1 MPATSKAPR
10 NPVAHPRRK
19 GEQTAERILDAAE
32 DLFAARGY
40 AGTTMRDVSAAV
52 GLRTPSLYN
61 HFSSKDALYSAV
73 LERGISPLLAVL
85 SRALETDP
93 RNLDRDPGRLV
104 ERIMEQA
111 AHRPKLSRLIQQ
123 ETLCGG
129 EHLSP
134 MLRGWIEP
142 LFARAGEVVEAG
154 PAASRWKREELPLL
168 VIAMYNIA
176 VGYFTIAPLYKEL
189 DGADLLAPEMLDKQ
203 TRLFRELVTMLFGP
217 PAAAEDRREPAIRIQ
232 PSDDRRRVQSDRI
245 PAHAKRSPRM
255 DPNVDYLAA
264 SSWDDTMHERMKWLR
279 ENEPVYWSEK
289 SQLWVI
295 SKFEDVAYVSKNN
308 DLFCS
313 GFGVRPGNPVKLGL
327 IDEDEPRHTRLRR
340 LINRGFTPRMVKK
353 LEEVFLELTTEA
365 IDAVAKKGECDIVD
379 DIAVPLPLLLIA
391 EMIGIR
397 KEDRERFHYWS
408 DTMMAAEGNLDDPE
422 IMQKAGQSFMEYSN
436 YVTEIIE
443 DRRVNPRDDLVS
455 TLVGAK
461 DQGLL
466 MTFEGTHSPHR
477 ASDEDYVKLANDELI
492 KILVLLLVAGNE
504 TTRNGIS
511 GSIQLLIEHPDVRQ
525 QLIDDPSKIPA
536 AVEEML
542 RLVSPVHSFGRT
554 ATRDTE
560 LRGKKIEK
568 GQVVY
573 MLYPS
578 ANRDADEFED
588 PETFKI
594 DRNPHH
600 LAFGIGNH
608 FCMGAN
614 LARMELRV
622 AIGEVLRR
630 IPDMEY
636 TAGGPEIVGSP
647 LVRTCKHM
655 YVRFTPEA

>member
-1 MPATSKAPR
+1 
-10 NPVAHPRRK
+10 
-19 GEQTAERILDAAE
+19 
-32 DLFAARGY
+32 
-40 AGTTMRDVSAAV
+40 
-52 GLRTPSLYN
+52 
-61 HFSSKDALYSAV
+61 
-73 LERGISPLLAVL
+73 
-85 SRALETDP
+85 
-93 RNLDRDPGRLV
+93 
-104 ERIMEQA
+104 
-111 AHRPKLSRLIQQ
+111 
-123 ETLCGG
+123 
-129 EHLSP
+129 
-134 MLRGWIEP
+134 
-142 LFARAGEVVEAG
+142 
-154 PAASRWKREELPLL
+154 
-168 VIAMYNIA
+168 
-176 VGYFTIAPLYKEL
+176 
-189 DGADLLAPEMLDKQ
+189 
-203 TRLFRELVTMLFGP
+203 
-217 PAAAEDRREPAIRIQ
+217 
-232 PSDDRRRVQSDRI
+232 
-245 PAHAKRSPRM
+245 M

-264 SSWDDTMHERMKWLR
+264 SSWDHTMHERMKWLR
-279 ENEPVYWSEK
+279 ENDPVYWSEK

-295 SKFEDVAYVSKNN
+295 SKYADIAYVSKNN

-353 LEEVFLELTTEA
+353 LEDVFLQLTTEA
-365 IDAVAKKGECDIVD
+365 IDAVAEKGECDVVD

-397 KEDRERFHYWS
+397 KEDRKRFHYWS
-408 DTMMAAEGNLDDPE
+408 DSMMAAEGNLDEPE
-422 IMQKAGQSFMEYSN
+422 IVQRAGQCFMEYSK
-436 YVTEIIE
+436 YVAEIIE
-443 DRRVNPRDDLVS
+443 DRRANPKDDLVS
-455 TLVGAK
+455 ILVGAK
-461 DQGLL
+461 DEGLL
-466 MTFEGTHSPHR
+466 MDFEGTHSPHH
-477 ASDEDYVKLANDELI
+477 ADDKEYVKLANDELI

-504 TTRNGIS
+504 TTRNAIS
-511 GSIQLLIEHPDVRQ
+511 GSIQLLIEHPEVRK
-525 QLIDDPSKIPA
+525 QLIGDSSKLSA

-578 ANRDADEFED
+578 GNRDADEFED
-588 PETFKI
+588 PDSFEI

-630 IPDMEY
+630 LPDMEY
-636 TAGGPEIVGSP
+636 TAGGPEMVGSP
-647 LVRTCKHM
+647 LVRSCKHM

>member
-1 MPATSKAPR
+1 MPATARSPSPSGAR
-10 NPVAHPRRK
+10 ARRK

-32 DLFAARGY
+32 DLFAGRGY

-61 HFSSKDALYSAV
+61 HFSSKEALYAAV
-73 LERGISPLLAVL
+73 LERGLSPLLAVL
-85 SRALETDP
+85 SQAVEAGQPELEP
-93 RNLDRDPGRLV
+93 DPGQVVR
-104 ERIMEQA
+104 RMMAQA
-111 AHRPKLSRLIQQ
+111 AQRPKLPRLIQH
-123 ETLCGG
+123 ETLAGG

-134 MLRGWIEP
+134 MLRGWIAP
-142 LFARAGEVVEAG
+142 LFARAGEMVEAG
-154 PAASRWKREELPLL
+154 PAASRWERDQLPLL
-168 VIAMYNIA
+168 VIAMYNVV

-189 DGADLLAPEMLDKQ
+189 NGADLLTREMLGKQ
-203 TRLFRELVTMLFGP
+203 TRLFRELAMMLFGP
-217 PAAAEDRREPAIRIQ
+217 PAAAEDRRDPANRSQ
-232 PSDDRRRVQSDRI
+232 PSGGRCRVRPNRI
-245 PAHAKRSPRM
+245 PAHAKRSTRM

-264 SSWDDTMHERMKWLR
+264 SSWDHTMHERMKWLR

-289 SQLWVI
+289 SQLWVL
-295 SKFEDVAYVSKNN
+295 SKYADVAYVSKNN

-353 LEEVFLELTTEA
+353 LEHVFFQLTTEA
-365 IDAVAKKGECDIVD
+365 IDAIAKKGVCDVVD

-397 KEDRERFHYWS
+397 KEDRERFHCWS
-408 DTMMAAEGNLDDPE
+408 DTMMAAEGNLGNPE
-422 IMQKAGQSFMEYSN
+422 ILQKASQSFMEYST
-436 YVTEIIE
+436 YLMEIIE
-443 DRRVNPRDDLVS
+443 DRRANPREDLVS
-455 TLVGAK
+455 ILVGAK

-466 MTFEGTHSPHR
+466 TVFEGTHSPHR
-477 ASDEDYVKLANDELI
+477 ASDEEYVKLANDELI
-492 KILVLLLVAGNE
+492 KILVVLLVAGNE

-511 GSIQLLIEHPDVRQ
+511 GSIQLLIEHPDIRQ
-525 QLIDDPSKIPA
+525 QLRGDPSKIPA
-536 AVEEML
+536 AVEE
-542 RLVSPVHSFGRT
+542 T

-560 LRGKKIEK
+560 LRGKKIKK
-568 GQVVY
+568 GDVVY

-588 PETFKI
+588 PDTFQI
-594 DRNPHH
+594 DRHPHH

-622 AIGEVLRR
+622 AIAEVLRR
-630 IPDMEY
+630 LPDMEY
-636 TAGGPEIVGSP
+636 TAGGPEMVGSP

-655 YVRFTPEA
+655 YVKFTPEA